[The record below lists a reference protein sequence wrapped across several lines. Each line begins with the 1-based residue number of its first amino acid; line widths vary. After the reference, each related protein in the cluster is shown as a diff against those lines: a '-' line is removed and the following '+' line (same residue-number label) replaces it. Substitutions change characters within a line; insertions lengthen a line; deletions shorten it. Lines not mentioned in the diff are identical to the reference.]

1 MHDHNPDSPT
11 PRPPNRPTPRLSD
24 SPTAQ
29 LPDRRPNSP
38 TAQLPDS
45 LTAQTADDQIAAR
58 ALQKRFSGLPRSN
71 WWVDSSYLHPFR
83 NLLRYHAAVVPA
95 GHGACDEPGVCMH
108 AHKTASAHQAT
119 SRPMF
124 AATTPRHPK

>member
-1 MHDHNPDSPT
+1 MKTSPDSYES
-11 PRPPNRPTPRLSD
+11 NYKYC
-24 SPTAQ
+24 
-29 LPDRRPNSP
+29 
-38 TAQLPDS
+38 
-45 LTAQTADDQIAAR
+45 QTADDQIAAR
-58 ALQKRFSGLPRSN
+58 AVQKRVSWLPRSN
-71 WWVDSSYLHPFR
+71 LLEDSSNWHPFR
-83 NLLRYHAAVVPA
+83 NLLRYHAAVVPS